1 MEEIADE
8 ASAECLGTTVQNMSR
23 GGVDDHEAEVYTDAS
38 TERGEAKPGGIQVPF
53 PFSLLINSLECRVV
67 LGGGDEIFVE
77 ANVANNIECVEKV
90 DHDLTC

>member
-38 TERGEAKPGGIQVPF
+38 TERGEAKPGGI
-53 PFSLLINSLECRVV
+53 
-67 LGGGDEIFVE
+67 
-77 ANVANNIECVEKV
+77 
-90 DHDLTC
+90 